1 MLPLAIYNKHVLLNR
16 IGDYKP
22 RISLASAG
30 PLSAPER
37 LAVR

>member
-1 MLPLAIYNKHVLLNR
+1 MLPLVIRKRVPLNR